1 MTGPT
6 GQASDAFRQDLIDE
20 ALRHANE
27 QPCEPGKPVPSPW
40 EFGTRVAEFLVSK
53 LHPQPDA
60 TERVAAVDGPKSP
73 ESAIAALQAKIDSD
87 LHRIRLMRTLQA
99 ALRTLAG
106 LPEEPLVD
114 PEKPAA
120 TIRIGT
126 PVFARLTLQS
136 GKAAVLRGTAVNL
149 IEKTHAGRKALEI
162 TLFDGGLEVG
172 PSNGHEHTPQD
183 ATPGVTME
191 STGERGPR

>member
-1 MTGPT
+1 MTGST
-6 GQASDAFRQDLIDE
+6 SHADDSFRQGLIDE

-27 QPCEPGKPVPSPW
+27 QPCDPGKPVPSPW

-60 TERVAAVDGPKSP
+60 TEQVAAVDGPKSP

-87 LHRIRLMRTLQA
+87 LHRIKLMRTLQA
-99 ALRTLAG
+99 ALRTLAN

-126 PVFARLTLQS
+126 PVIARLTLADD
-136 GKAAVLRGTAVNL
+136 KTAVLRGTAVNL
-149 IEKTHAGRKALEI
+149 IEKTHGGRKALEI
-162 TLFDGGLEVG
+162 SLFDGALEVA
-172 PSNGHEHTPQD
+172 PANKHEHTPQD